1 MHFYELIKDLSE
13 NNKLKIYV
21 DMDGVI
27 ACYDV
32 GKAYDFRN
40 KRPLFTN
47 IETLRKISA
56 LDNVELN
63 ILSICGL
70 DSQIDEKNDW
80 LDEYALF
87 FDRSGRN
94 IISKESNPGISS
106 KELKLRFLKSLNT
119 EDKIILIDDDNDIL
133 HTIRKDL
140 SDVILFQDSELI
152 D

>member
-27 ACYDV
+27 ASYDV
-32 GKAYDFRN
+32 GKAYGFRN

-56 LDNVELN
+56 LNNVELN
-63 ILSICGL
+63 ILSICRL

-80 LDEYALF
+80 LDEYASF
-87 FDRSGRN
+87 FDRSKRN
-94 IISKESNPGISS
+94 IISKESNPEISS
-106 KELKLRFLKSLNT
+106 KELKLNFLKTLNND
-119 EDKIILIDDDNDIL
+119 DKIVLIDDDNDIL
-133 HTIRKDL
+133 HTIRKNL
-140 SDVILFQDSELI
+140 SDVILFQDSELV

>member
-32 GKAYDFRN
+32 GKAYGFRN

-70 DSQIDEKNDW
+70 DSQIGEKNDW